1 MMLHMSEKYQLLVFD
16 WDGTLMDSAA
26 HIVAAMNAAIADIGL
41 PQLPYHTISNIIG
54 LGLQEAIN
62 TLLPD
67 LPPAAHERVVARYRQ
82 HYMAPE
88 IACSQLFAGAEQ
100 CLRTLHT
107 EGYLL
112 AVATGKGRTGLQR
125 VLSDTGLMPLFHAS
139 RCADETCSK
148 PDPQMLHE
156 IMDEL
161 AVSPARTLMIGDTEY
176 DLAMARNAGVDSIGV
191 AYGVHENERLL
202 RHQPLAIL
210 HDIGE
215 LPGWLA
221 GVRSTAAYRHQNL
234 PDQLE
239 KT

>member
-1 MMLHMSEKYQLLVFD
+1 MSEKYQLLVFD

-26 HIVAAMNAAIADIGL
+26 QIVTAMNAAIADIGL
-41 PQLPYHTISNIIG
+41 PQLPYQTISNIIG

-62 TLLPD
+62 TLLPN
-67 LPPAAHERVVARYRQ
+67 LPQAAHERVVARYR
-82 HYMAPE
+82 HHFLSPE
-88 IACSQLFAGAEQ
+88 IASSQLFDGAEH
-100 CLRTLHT
+100 CLRALHA

-112 AVATGKGRTGLQR
+112 AVATGKGRHGLQR
-125 VLSDTGLMPLFHAS
+125 VLTDTGLTTLFHAS

-161 AVSPARTLMIGDTEY
+161 DVNPARTLMIGDTEY
-176 DLAMARNAGVDSIGV
+176 DLAMARNAGVASIGV
-191 AYGVHENERLL
+191 AYGVHDDARLL

-215 LPGWLA
+215 LAPWLA
-221 GVRSTAAYRHQNL
+221 QSGAALSAMPVPRWA
-234 PDQLE
+234 E
-239 KT
+239 